1 MIELDLVKGGNKV
14 IELGLSKNNKYK
26 IQLFWD
32 SKHDLD
38 AHALGLTV
46 NGKHRSLQGDAG
58 RILSTYN
65 TACVLVNNP
74 SQNIKSGEEQP
85 FMVEKGYL
93 QHTGDVRSA
102 TAMNVTEPEEELVV
116 DLPKVP
122 NDVNEI
128 AFIVSIHP
136 PLTNTFSEVKN
147 ARLVIAEE
155 NGKEL
160 INAKLTEE
168 FGESNL
174 VHLASIVKEGN
185 NWNFLASPSG
195 IVGDFNTLLSAVG

>member
-1 MIELDLVKGGNKV
+1 MINLNLVKGGNQV

-38 AHALGLTV
+38 AHALALTV
-46 NGKHRSLQGDAG
+46 NGKHRSLQGDAS

-65 TACVLVNNP
+65 PACVLVSNP
-74 SQNIKSGEEQP
+74 AQNISGGETQP

-93 QHTGDVRSA
+93 THTGDVRSA
-102 TAMNVTEPEEELVV
+102 SAMNVTEPEEELIV
-116 DLPKVP
+116 DLAKVP

-128 AFIVSIHP
+128 AFVVSIHP
-136 PLTNTFSEVKN
+136 PLVNTFSEVKN
-147 ARLVIAEE
+147 ARLVITEE
-155 NGKEL
+155 DGKEL

-168 FGESNL
+168 FGDSNL
-174 VHLASIVKEGN
+174 VHLASIVNEN
-185 NWNFLASPSG
+185 NIWKFSASPSG
-195 IVGDFNTLLSAVG
+195 IVGDFNKLLSAVS